1 MVLFAGLTLSAGLA
15 WYSTESIHH
24 VSAQRFALRTK
35 ELHTAL
41 QGRLVAFT
49 QSLRDVQAYVGQTN
63 QVTPAS
69 WHHLHE
75 TLRLAETNP
84 GFEGLI
90 YLRAVRGDAIENV
103 LAEERRN
110 GNPGLAVKPAGKRD
124 FYTLITAIEPHTEY
138 NLTAMGYDGWA
149 EPNRRETLSRARD
162 TGNPQFTGQTQL
174 HIDRNKGP
182 IPAFLMYQP
191 VYKGGALPETMEER
205 RHLLVG
211 FAGAGMHYRDLMNN
225 VMPAKLADVSINL
238 YDGEETTPDHLAFSS
253 GPNLRHDPSLPQQ
266 RVALE
271 VGGRTWTLVYQATD
285 AFITPVEADYPQ
297 RVLLAGIAVTLL
309 LFALSNS
316 LVNRRLRA
324 EELAKRMT
332 NSLRHS
338 EAKLRALVAQAPLGI
353 WLIAPNG
360 QVLECNRKL
369 ASFAEAT
376 PDEVVGLNLMM
387 EAKDATLRE
396 PLQRALGGESVSI
409 ETDYTSTISGKR
421 GCYHFHFQPVY
432 IGDHLDHILGFVED
446 IHMRKGAEDRL
457 AYLAHHDTLT
467 GLCNRSLLKMEIEA
481 SIAEAARNGRQVAI
495 LFLDL
500 DHFNTINDSLGHSIG
515 DALLVQ
521 VADRMSSAV
530 GADHL
535 ISRIGGDEFVVLMR
549 SIAGTQDCVPIA
561 EQLLALAHTPVVVG
575 DYTLHTSASIGI
587 ACWPSGGS
595 DAESL
600 SRSADMAMYHAK
612 HRGRNNYQFFTQEMS
627 DRAQSV
633 LTLESDLHDALEKN
647 EFRLYF
653 QPQMDASENR
663 MIGAE
668 ALIRW
673 HKYNGHNGADSYE
686 LITPDRFI
694 AFAED
699 RGLIVPIG
707 EWVIRSA
714 CHQIRAWM
722 DAGLEPVPVAVNIS
736 AKQFHH
742 TDLLRTVI
750 SAIEDAAISPEQL
763 VLEITESTVMEDP
776 KDAVALITEFQRMGI
791 RTEIDDFGTGYS
803 SLSALKRFP
812 FHRLKIDKS
821 FIDAIPGDEDDEAIV
836 AAILNIAAGLE
847 LEVIAEGVETSA
859 QCQHLLQ
866 LGCSAMQGYYFS
878 RPIPPE
884 EFAKH
889 LTQKDETDF
898 LIA

>member
-1 MVLFAGLTLSAGLA
+1 MLFAGLALSAGFA
-15 WYSTESIHH
+15 WYNSQAIRS
-24 VSAQRFALRTK
+24 VSAQRFELRTK

-49 QSLRDVQAYVGQTN
+49 QSLRDVQAYVGQTDK
-63 QVTPAS
+63 VTPAS

-84 GFEGLI
+84 GFEGII
-90 YLRAVRGDAIENV
+90 YLRAVDGGAIDDV

-110 GNPGLAVKPAGKRD
+110 GNLGLGVKPAGKRD
-124 FYTLITAIEPHTEY
+124 FYTLITAIEPHTGD
-138 NLTAMGYDGWA
+138 NQAALGYDGWA
-149 EPNRRETLSRARD
+149 EPNRRDTLARARD
-162 TGNPQFTGQTQL
+162 TGNPQLTGQTQL

-182 IPAFLMYQP
+182 NPAFLMYQP
-191 VYKGGALPETMEER
+191 VYKGGALPTTVEER
-205 RHLLVG
+205 RRLLIG
-211 FAGAGMHYRDLMNN
+211 FAGAGMHYRDLMHN
-225 VMPAKLADVSINL
+225 VMPTKLEDVSINL
-238 YDGEETTPDHLAFSS
+238 YDGADTSAAHLAFSS
-253 GPNLRHDPSLPQQ
+253 HPDLHPGSSLPQQ
-266 RVALE
+266 QTAIE

-285 AFITPVEADYPQ
+285 AFITPVEAAYPQ
-297 RVLLAGIAVTLL
+297 RVLLAGVAVTLL
-309 LFALSNS
+309 LFALANS

-369 ASFAEAT
+369 ASFAETT
-376 PDEVVGLNLMM
+376 PDEIVGLDLMLN
-387 EAKDATLRE
+387 ATDSTLRA
-396 PLQRALGGESVSI
+396 PLRRALGGESVSI
-409 ETDYTSTISGKR
+409 ETEYTSTLSGKR

-432 IGDHLDHILGFVED
+432 IGERLDHILGFVED
-446 IHMRKGAEDRL
+446 IHVRKGAEDRL

-481 SIAEAARNGRQVAI
+481 AIAQAAPKGRQVAI

-500 DHFNTINDSLGHSIG
+500 DHFNTINDSLGHSVG

-521 VADRMSSAV
+521 VADRMTSAV
-530 GADHL
+530 GGDHL

-549 SIAGTQDCVPIA
+549 SIADAQDCVPIA
-561 EQLLALAHTPVVVG
+561 ERLLALAHTPVVVG

-595 DAESL
+595 DAEAL
-600 SRSADMAMYHAK
+600 SRSADMAMYQAK

-627 DRAQSV
+627 ARAQSV
-633 LTLESDLHDALEKN
+633 LSLESDLHDALEKN

-653 QPQMDASENR
+653 QPQVDASEGR

-673 HKYNGHNGADSYE
+673 HKHNNDGDFE

-707 EWVIRSA
+707 EWVIRTA

-722 DAGLEPVPVAVNIS
+722 DAGLKPVPIAVNIS

-742 TDLLRTVI
+742 TDLLRTVH
-750 SAIEDAAISPEQL
+750 SAIENAAISPEQL

-776 KDAVALITEFQRMGI
+776 KDAVALITEFQHMGI

-821 FIDAIPGDEDDEAIV
+821 FIDAIPGDDDDEAIV
-836 AAILNIAAGLE
+836 AAILNIASGLE
-847 LEVIAEGVETSA
+847 LEVIAEGVETEA
-859 QCQHLLQ
+859 QCQYLLQ
-866 LGCSAMQGYYFS
+866 LGCVAMQGYYFS
-878 RPIPPE
+878 RPVPVE
-884 EFAKH
+884 EFTKR
-889 LTQKDETDF
+889 LTQKNEADF

>member
-1 MVLFAGLTLSAGLA
+1 VHSDEIGNVLIEERHNGNSALTL
-15 WYSTESIHH
+15 
-24 VSAQRFALRTK
+24 
-35 ELHTAL
+35 
-41 QGRLVAFT
+41 
-49 QSLRDVQAYVGQTN
+49 
-63 QVTPAS
+63 
-69 WHHLHE
+69 
-75 TLRLAETNP
+75 
-84 GFEGLI
+84 
-90 YLRAVRGDAIENV
+90 
-103 LAEERRN
+103 
-110 GNPGLAVKPAGKRD
+110 KPAGKRD
-124 FYTLITAIEPHTEY
+124 FYTPITAIEPHTAG
-138 NLTAMGYDGWA
+138 NLGALGYDGWA
-149 EPNRRETLSRARD
+149 EPNRRETLARARD

-174 HIDRNKGP
+174 HIDHNKGP

-191 VYKGGALPETMEER
+191 VYKGGALPATVEER
-205 RHLLVG
+205 RRLLVG
-211 FAGAGMHYRDLMNN
+211 FAGAGMHYRDLMRNA
-225 VMPAKLADVSINL
+225 MPAKLVDVSINL
-238 YDGEETTPDHLAFSS
+238 YDGSETTPAHLAFSS
-253 GPNLRHDPSLPQQ
+253 HPNLRSDPSLPQQ
-266 RVALE
+266 QAALE

-285 AFITPVEADYPQ
+285 AFITPVEAAYPQ
-297 RVLLAGIAVTLL
+297 RVLFAGIAVTML
-309 LFALSNS
+309 LFALANS

-369 ASFAEAT
+369 ASFAETT
-376 PDEVVGLNLMM
+376 PDEIIGLDLLMN
-387 EAKDATLRE
+387 AKDGTLRD
-396 PLQRALGGESVSI
+396 PLRRALGGESVSI
-409 ETDYTSTISGKR
+409 ETEYTSTLSGKR

-432 IGDHLDHILGFVED
+432 IGAHLDHVLGFVED
-446 IHMRKGAEDRL
+446 IHVRKGAEDRL

-481 SIAEAARNGRQVAI
+481 AIAEAGHNGRQVAI

-500 DHFNTINDSLGHSIG
+500 DHFNTINDSLGHSVG
-515 DALLVQ
+515 DTLLVQ
-521 VADRMSSAV
+521 VADRISSAV
-530 GADHL
+530 GAEHL

-549 SIAGTQDCVPIA
+549 SIVDAQDCVPVA
-561 EQLLALAHTPVVVG
+561 EQLLALVHTPVVVG

-587 ACWPSGGS
+587 ACWPSGGE
-595 DAESL
+595 DAEAL

-627 DRAQSV
+627 DRAQGV
-633 LTLESDLHDALEKN
+633 LTLESDLHDALEKD

-653 QPQMDASENR
+653 QPQVDASEGR

-673 HKYNGHNGADSYE
+673 HKNNNAGGYE

-694 AFAED
+694 AFAEE

-707 EWVIRSA
+707 EWVIRTA
-714 CHQIRAWM
+714 CRQIRAWI

-742 TDLLRTVI
+742 TDLLRTVR

-776 KDAVALITEFQRMGI
+776 KDAVALISEFQHMGI

-803 SLSALKRFP
+803 SLSSLKRFP

-847 LEVIAEGVETSA
+847 LEVIAEGVETEA
-859 QCQHLLQ
+859 QCQYLLQ
-866 LGCSAMQGYYFS
+866 LGCVAMQGYYFS
-878 RPIPPE
+878 RPVPPD
-884 EFAKH
+884 EFRKRLAK
-889 LTQKDETDF
+889 KDETDF